1 MHAHS
6 APMLPAGE
14 EQAGLVVPP
23 LVQLPPEQYA
33 DLLTGSVKCWFEDRG
48 FGFIRPEGGEE
59 DVFVH
64 KKVLK
69 DGQSLIEGS
78 SVMFNL
84 TYDADRRRFQ
94 ATRCFGATLPP
105 EEAPAMPRKWK
116 LPFCLADPWE
126 ELYSLPGAEHLRSHL
141 STGQLAR
148 TTVGS
153 ESPDCGGRRVFP
165 SFLAVWTFFSGCFL
179 CCC

>member
-1 MHAHS
+1 
-6 APMLPAGE
+6 MLPAGE

-126 ELYSLPGAEHLRSHL
+126 ELYRCGRARGSAQQPARAEGRGGERGAEEVDIDLRL
-141 STGQLAR
+141 L
-148 TTVGS
+148 
-153 ESPDCGGRRVFP
+153 
-165 SFLAVWTFFSGCFL
+165 
-179 CCC
+179 